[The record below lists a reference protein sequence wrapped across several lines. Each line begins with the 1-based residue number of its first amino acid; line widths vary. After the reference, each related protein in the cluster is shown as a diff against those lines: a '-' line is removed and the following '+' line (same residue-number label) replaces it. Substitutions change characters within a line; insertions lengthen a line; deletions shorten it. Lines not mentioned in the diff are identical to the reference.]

1 MKPKIE
7 QTTFGSITIKGEVYE
22 HDVIIRLNG
31 EVKKRKKKLSKF
43 IYGTSHIVS
52 TEEAK
57 YIYEKG
63 AKQIIIGTGQSGMVK
78 LSDEAGNY
86 FKKKRCHVEMLP
98 SQEAIHAW
106 NKVKGSVV
114 SMFHVTC

>member
-31 EVKKRKKKLSKF
+31 EVKKRC
-43 IYGTSHIVS
+43 
-52 TEEAK
+52 
-57 YIYEKG
+57 
-63 AKQIIIGTGQSGMVK
+63 
-78 LSDEAGNY
+78 
-86 FKKKRCHVEMLP
+86 RVEMLP

>member
-7 QTTFGSITIKGEVYE
+7 QTTFGSITIEGEVYE

-31 EVKKRKKKLSKF
+31 EVKKRKKKLSKS

-57 YIYEKG
+57 YIYEKVDYG
-63 AKQIIIGTGQSGMVK
+63 
-78 LSDEAGNY
+78 LSASHLHYMYY
-86 FKKKRCHVEMLP
+86 FAMT
-98 SQEAIHAW
+98 I
-106 NKVKGSVV
+106 
-114 SMFHVTC
+114 FF

>member
-31 EVKKRKKKLSKF
+31 EVKKRKKKLSKS

-78 LSDEAGNY
+78 ISDEAGNDQL
-86 FKKKRCHVEMLP
+86 FDNLKKSIMGYRQVICIICTILL
-98 SQEAIHAW
+98 
-106 NKVKGSVV
+106 
-114 SMFHVTC
+114 